1 MAGQIHATCVDLD
14 GFGVLLRGASG
25 GGKSDLALRLIDR
38 GARLVADDRVEIAA
52 VDGALVARPPA
63 ALVEAGLAGAIE
75 VRGLGIVRVEA
86 VARTVLGLVADLMER
101 SQIPRLPAPETC
113 RLLDIE
119 IARLRLDPFAASA
132 AAKLRLAARAARRD
146 ILITP

>member
-1 MAGQIHATCVDLD
+1 MVDQIHATCVDLD
-14 GFGVLLRGASG
+14 GFGVLLRGDSG

-52 VDGALVARPPA
+52 DGKALVARPPA
-63 ALVEAGLAGAIE
+63 AMVEAGLAGTIE
-75 VRGLGIVRVEA
+75 VRGLGLVRVDA
-86 VARTVLGLVADLMER
+86 VAGTTVGLVVELTREGE
-101 SQIPRLPAPETC
+101 IPRLPEPETC
-113 RLLDIE
+113 RLLGVE
-119 IARLRLDPFAASA
+119 IPRLRLDPFTASA